1 MGKALAR
8 TMMRFLVWL
17 YRTCGGRIGGTMF
30 GAPVLLLT
38 TTGRKSGRPWTNP
51 LMFQPDGDRFV
62 IVASNGGSDR
72 HPGWWLN
79 LRNNPQATIQ
89 IGRET
94 LPVTATR
101 TRGAERDRLF
111 GLMVSAYQ
119 GYAGYERKTTRKI
132 PVVLLERR

>member
-1 MGKALAR
+1 MGKAVAR
-8 TMMRFLVWL
+8 NMMRFLVWL
-17 YRTCGGRIGGTMF
+17 YRVSGGRIGGKMF

-51 LMFQPDGDRFV
+51 LLFQPDGDSFV

-72 HPGWWLN
+72 HPAWWLN
-79 LRNNPQATIQ
+79 LRSDPQATIQ

-101 TRGAERDRLF
+101 VSDAERDRLF
-111 GLMVSAYQ
+111 GLMVKAYQ
-119 GYAGYERKTTRKI
+119 GYANYERKTTRKI
-132 PVVLLERR
+132 PVILLERR